1 MIFAEEVFGGA
12 VPKQYFPP
20 VEQGLRDCMEKGPLA
35 GFKVVGVKATLYDGS
50 YHPVDSKE
58 VAFKEAARLAYNIA
72 MPKANPVLLEPI
84 GKVTVV
90 APESYT
96 GTLMGDFTKRRGLI
110 LDMSMNDD
118 GDQVITAEAPMAEM
132 LTYANDLRSMTQ
144 GRGKYVIAFDR
155 YQPAPK
161 DVADK
166 VVANAKKD

>member
-1 MIFAEEVFGGA
+1 
-12 VPKQYFPP
+12 
-20 VEQGLRDCMEKGPLA
+20 
-35 GFKVVGVKATLYDGS
+35 
-50 YHPVDSKE
+50 
-58 VAFKEAARLAYNIA
+58 
-72 MPKANPVLLEPI
+72 
-84 GKVTVV
+84 
-90 APESYT
+90 
-96 GTLMGDFTKRRGLI
+96 
-110 LDMSMNDD
+110 MNED